1 MADTPNSHQVKRAS
15 SESVKDLTAEVVE
28 HGSKEQ
34 SARNDEKTN
43 AIRLACD
50 TRDIDALIT
59 LATSE
64 GGFLQD
70 DLRQLACMLP
80 QTYLISSRH
89 SLTRAYFTSI
99 R

>member
-1 MADTPNSHQVKRAS
+1 MADTPNSHPAKSAS
-15 SESVKDLTAEVVE
+15 SESERDLTAEVVE
-28 HGSKEQ
+28 YGSKEQ
-34 SARNDEKTN
+34 SARNDDKIY

-80 QTYLISSRH
+80 QTSLMSSHH
-89 SLTRAYFTSI
+89 S
-99 R
+99 